1 MLYTKPE
8 TPYHPSALS
17 KIQLLILPDMI
28 NTALAGDVP
37 IKKVTNVRTIANAMQ
52 QIKIYKGMLR
62 QSSEDI
68 IHLI

>member
-1 MLYTKPE
+1 
-8 TPYHPSALS
+8 
-17 KIQLLILPDMI
+17 MI